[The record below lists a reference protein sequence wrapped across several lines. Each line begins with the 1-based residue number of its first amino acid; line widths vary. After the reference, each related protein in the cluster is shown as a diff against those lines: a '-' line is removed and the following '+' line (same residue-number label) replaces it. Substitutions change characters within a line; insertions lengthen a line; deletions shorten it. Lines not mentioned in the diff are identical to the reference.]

1 MDRLSALQF
10 QSRMSNTNNMK
21 DHNKEPLLQPM
32 NMQVLSLKQDL
43 TLAKENIRKEHNHR
57 QLGNNLR
64 SKGYN
69 LSS

>member
-21 DHNKEPLLQPM
+21 DHNKVPLLQPM